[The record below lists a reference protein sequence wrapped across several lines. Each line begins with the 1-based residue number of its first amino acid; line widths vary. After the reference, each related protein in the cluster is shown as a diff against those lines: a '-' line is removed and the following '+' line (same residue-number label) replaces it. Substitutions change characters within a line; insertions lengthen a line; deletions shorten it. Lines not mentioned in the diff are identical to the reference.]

1 MNSNL
6 LIYYLFK
13 LIKDGHEW
21 QYKNLNGKGKQ
32 SKLYFSSLQIIAL
45 CISILF
51 CISVPQGLTTD
62 ATDHILTCLSIM
74 VALFLSLIIVVFDK
88 SKQKRII
95 KSKSGEDVSSEES
108 EVSVTDLHLWN
119 FFYQFNALTSYAIL
133 LSIFV
138 IILILIT
145 LIFDIKVDLSQYY
158 IVPYNQWNKNNIFT
172 ALNLTLIL
180 LIRFCIVYF
189 LIDFFIICFY
199 AICHMYQYIRLD
211 FLKRRPGIQIYNEEN
226 ISETFKREYGI
237 NISTIKGI
245 IAVVIGLIAGVI
257 IWNFFTT

>member
-1 MNSNL
+1 
-6 LIYYLFK
+6 
-13 LIKDGHEW
+13 
-21 QYKNLNGKGKQ
+21 
-32 SKLYFSSLQIIAL
+32 
-45 CISILF
+45 
-51 CISVPQGLTTD
+51 
-62 ATDHILTCLSIM
+62 M

-226 ISETFKREYGI
+226 ISETFKREYGL

-245 IAVVIGLIAGVI
+245 IAVVIGLIAGVV

>member
-1 MNSNL
+1 
-6 LIYYLFK
+6 
-13 LIKDGHEW
+13 
-21 QYKNLNGKGKQ
+21 
-32 SKLYFSSLQIIAL
+32 
-45 CISILF
+45 
-51 CISVPQGLTTD
+51 
-62 ATDHILTCLSIM
+62 M